1 MGSFWGRVR
10 LGTWSEN
17 EKQEAGKYN
26 KKPGDLKYAD
36 LNNDGQI
43 NSIIGC
49 ASPEFIATMSN
60 VFLYKNFDLSFD
72 LRWVYGGGVYN
83 TTKMTTEDRSTI
95 ANNQISVLDAWRPD
109 HQNTMIAER
118 RPTSI
123 AYDNKPDSY
132 KVEDGSFLRLQSLVF
147 GYSLPVSFLD
157 KLDLST

>member
-72 LRWVYGGGVYN
+72 LRWVYGGG
-83 TTKMTTEDRSTI
+83 
-95 ANNQISVLDAWRPD
+95 
-109 HQNTMIAER
+109 
-118 RPTSI
+118 
-123 AYDNKPDSY
+123 
-132 KVEDGSFLRLQSLVF
+132 SL
-147 GYSLPVSFLD
+147 
-157 KLDLST
+157 